1 MIRINGKDI
10 KADGMTLLEWL
21 TQNGYQ
27 MERIAVEC
35 NEEIVP
41 KAEYDRKI
49 LQDGDVVE
57 VVSFVGGG

>member
-1 MIRINGKDI
+1 MIRINGENV
-10 KADGMTLLEWL
+10 KADGMILLEWL

-41 KAEYDRKI
+41 KADYAKKI
-49 LQDGDVVE
+49 LQDGAVVE

>member
-1 MIRINGKDI
+1 MIKINGESREVQ
-10 KADGMTLLEWL
+10 GMSLSSFLAQE
-21 TQNGYQ
+21 GYHP
-27 MERIAVEC
+27 ERIAVEC

-49 LQDGDVVE
+49 LQDGDVLE

>member
-1 MIRINGKDI
+1 MIRINGEDV
-10 KADGMTLLEWL
+10 KADGMILLEWL
-21 TQNGYQ
+21 IQNGYQ

-41 KAEYDRKI
+41 KADYAKKI